1 MGFTE
6 IRKNS
11 FKNVFK
17 EIVIKKFMLITNQE
31 FKILIEKYKNEGL
44 KKNQIKERI
53 KELLSEVKDSHELI
67 KFKKLANII

>member
-1 MGFTE
+1 LGFTE